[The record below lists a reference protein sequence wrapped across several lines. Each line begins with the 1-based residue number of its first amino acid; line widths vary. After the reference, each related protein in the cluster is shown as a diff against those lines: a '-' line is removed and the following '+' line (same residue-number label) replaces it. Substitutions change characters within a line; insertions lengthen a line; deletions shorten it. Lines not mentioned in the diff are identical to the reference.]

1 MTRLIVVRHGQSE
14 GNAKGEFHGQYNSD
28 LTALG
33 HEQAE
38 RTAEFV
44 DRYTIDAI
52 YSSDIRRAYSTAK
65 HTADRRGMPIIADTG
80 LREIFAGDW
89 EQMKFTEI
97 PEKYPEE
104 YRLWCE
110 DIAHA
115 HLPHGESVA
124 EMAARVNAAFAKI
137 IAENDGKTVF
147 IATHSTPIRAM
158 RCTWNGLPLTAMQ
171 TLDWVVNA
179 SVTVV
184 ECDGGSYRE
193 LCVGQA
199 EHLEK
204 AGLLTKLP
212 KNI

>member
-1 MTRLIVVRHGQSE
+1 
-14 GNAKGEFHGQYNSD
+14 
-28 LTALG
+28 
-33 HEQAE
+33 
-38 RTAEFV
+38 
-44 DRYTIDAI
+44 
-52 YSSDIRRAYSTAK
+52 
-65 HTADRRGMPIIADTG
+65 
-80 LREIFAGDW
+80 
-89 EQMKFTEI
+89 
-97 PEKYPEE
+97 
-104 YRLWCE
+104 
-110 DIAHA
+110 
-115 HLPHGESVA
+115 
-124 EMAARVNAAFAKI
+124 MAARVNAAFAKI

-147 IATHSTPIRAM
+147 IATHATPIRAM

-193 LCVGQA
+193 LCVGHA

>member
-38 RTAEFV
+38 RTAEFI

-89 EQMKFTEI
+89 EQMKFTHVQLMVFCQDL
-97 PEKYPEE
+97 
-104 YRLWCE
+104 RLKE
-110 DIAHA
+110 
-115 HLPHGESVA
+115 
-124 EMAARVNAAFAKI
+124 
-137 IAENDGKTVF
+137 
-147 IATHSTPIRAM
+147 
-158 RCTWNGLPLTAMQ
+158 
-171 TLDWVVNA
+171 
-179 SVTVV
+179 
-184 ECDGGSYRE
+184 
-193 LCVGQA
+193 
-199 EHLEK
+199 
-204 AGLLTKLP
+204 
-212 KNI
+212 